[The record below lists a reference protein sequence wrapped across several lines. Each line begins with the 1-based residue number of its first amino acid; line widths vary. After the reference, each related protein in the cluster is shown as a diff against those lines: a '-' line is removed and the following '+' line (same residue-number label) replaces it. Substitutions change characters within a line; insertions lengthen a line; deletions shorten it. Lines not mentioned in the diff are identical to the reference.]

1 MDCSL
6 PGSPVHEI
14 LQARILEWVSMPFS
28 RGYSFAEYYK
38 YVNHWVHHANV
49 DNNIFVVYIY
59 SVYYL
64 LDIVV
69 STLHFLLHFIPPVT
83 LYGSFFFSLLHHEA
97 CGILVP
103 QLGVETV
110 PPALEV
116 WSLNHWTTREVFMV
130 VF

>member
-1 MDCSL
+1 M
-6 PGSPVHEI
+6 
-14 LQARILEWVSMPFS
+14 
-28 RGYSFAEYYK
+28 
-38 YVNHWVHHANV
+38 
-49 DNNIFVVYIY
+49 VYIY

-83 LYGSFFFSLLHHEA
+83 LYGSFFFPLLHHEA

-110 PPALEV
+110 PPALEA